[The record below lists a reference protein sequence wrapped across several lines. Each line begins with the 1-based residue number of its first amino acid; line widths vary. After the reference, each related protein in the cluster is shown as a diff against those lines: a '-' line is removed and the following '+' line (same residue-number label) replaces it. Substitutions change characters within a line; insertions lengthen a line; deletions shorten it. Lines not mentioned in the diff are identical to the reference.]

1 MVSPLL
7 VIGGKEITLWPPVS
21 FRQGYTDLKKELI
34 LKNKLPKN
42 LPRIKEM
49 KIVVK
54 ARHLKKKQNIC
65 THWQGSPMIKI
76 AMGTIFS
83 SKQVP
88 RTSFQN

>member
-1 MVSPLL
+1 MSPLL

-54 ARHLKKKQNIC
+54 ARHLKKTKHLHSLARITDDQNC
-65 THWQGSPMIKI
+65 NGDDFFFKT
-76 AMGTIFS
+76 GT
-83 SKQVP
+83 
-88 RTSFQN
+88 QN